1 MSKSIEKPTTGTND
15 GRLQRSERSREAII
29 DAIYALICDG
39 NLVPTA
45 QQVSDRA
52 NVGIRTVFRHFS
64 DMETL
69 FACLDMQLRD
79 TYEALF
85 IGGDREGSV
94 AKRLQH
100 AIEQHAL
107 GYEQQKMLTL
117 SVQAMMWQSE
127 VLRKNNARNQRGLRK
142 DLDDWLPELRELD
155 KGRRE
160 AIDAVASFE
169 TWHRLRETQGLSKK
183 VSIAVLVD
191 TISALMGL

>member
-1 MSKSIEKPTTGTND
+1 
-15 GRLQRSERSREAII
+15 
-29 DAIYALICDG
+29 
-39 NLVPTA
+39 
-45 QQVSDRA
+45 
-52 NVGIRTVFRHFS
+52 
-64 DMETL
+64 
-69 FACLDMQLRD
+69 
-79 TYEALF
+79 
-85 IGGDREGSV
+85 
-94 AKRLQH
+94 
-100 AIEQHAL
+100 AL